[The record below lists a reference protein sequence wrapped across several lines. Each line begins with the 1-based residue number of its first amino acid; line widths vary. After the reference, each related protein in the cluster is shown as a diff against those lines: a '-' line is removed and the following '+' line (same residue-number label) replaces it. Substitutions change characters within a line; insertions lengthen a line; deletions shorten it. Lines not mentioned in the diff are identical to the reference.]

1 MTKTPYEIRLDILK
15 MAKDMLEEENRIKM
29 NNFNT
34 EVSTLSE
41 TNIGAVREFIAENKV
56 VSYSTADVLNKA
68 DELYK
73 FVSTDSR
80 IKK

>member
-1 MTKTPYEIRLDILK
+1 MTKTPYEIRLDVLK
-15 MAKDMLEEENRIKM
+15 MAKDMLEEENRVKM
-29 NNFNT
+29 NNFNV
-34 EVSTLSE
+34 EVSSLSE
-41 TNIGAVREFIAENKV
+41 TNIGAVSSFIAENKV
-56 VSYSTADVLNKA
+56 VSYSTADILNKA